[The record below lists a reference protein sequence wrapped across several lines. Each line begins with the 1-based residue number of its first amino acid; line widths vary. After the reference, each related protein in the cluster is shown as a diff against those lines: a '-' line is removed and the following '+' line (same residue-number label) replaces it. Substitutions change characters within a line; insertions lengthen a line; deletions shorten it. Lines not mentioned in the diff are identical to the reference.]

1 MKEDKRHSLLL
12 SLAILLREQTIIEY
26 NPTQFELLKR
36 IINACFEEVFADKN
50 IKLYYPFIKHWLSI
64 SLDLLNDMIPRL
76 SNLHKT
82 LQIVYNLFI
91 VSLLLER

>member
-82 LQIVYNLFI
+82 LQIV
-91 VSLLLER
+91 

>member
-1 MKEDKRHSLLL
+1 MKEDKRHSFLL

-26 NPTQFELLKR
+26 NPTQFVLLKR

-91 VSLLLER
+91 VSLLLEI

>member
-1 MKEDKRHSLLL
+1 M
-12 SLAILLREQTIIEY
+12 
-26 NPTQFELLKR
+26 
-36 IINACFEEVFADKN
+36 NACLEEVFADKN